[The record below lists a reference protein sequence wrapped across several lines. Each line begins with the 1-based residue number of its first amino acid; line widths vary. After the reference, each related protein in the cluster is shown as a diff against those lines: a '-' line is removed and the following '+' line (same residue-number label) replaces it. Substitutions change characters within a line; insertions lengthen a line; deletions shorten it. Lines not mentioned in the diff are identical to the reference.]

1 MTSLSVDQQQVFE
14 TIREIVSQET
24 NHTREEI
31 ALDSHLEDDLSIELN
46 EDNGQIFG
54 RIINRINREYEINLE
69 PGLFLE
75 EDYENQTLG
84 LLVDLV
90 IDEINLQ

>member
-1 MTSLSVDQQQVFE
+1 MTLEEKV
-14 TIREIVSQET
+14 IKLVSERLGV
-24 NHTREEI
+24 NIEEI
-31 ALDSHLEDDLSIELN
+31 SLDSHLEDDLSIELN

-54 RIINRINREYEINLE
+54 RIVNHINREYEINLE